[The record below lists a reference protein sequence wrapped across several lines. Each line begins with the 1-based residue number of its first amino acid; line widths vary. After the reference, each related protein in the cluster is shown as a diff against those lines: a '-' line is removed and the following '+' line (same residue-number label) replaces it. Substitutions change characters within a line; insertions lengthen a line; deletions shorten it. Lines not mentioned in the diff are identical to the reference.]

1 MPNYGIGTTNTT
13 TNGPALTDYH
23 WVTYGPSIFP
33 QQPQREEPRV
43 PPIGYIGEPVILPI
57 SSYNPRKVFKG
68 TLMSLPNQ
76 GYVYVLWEDD
86 FYTTYTIEKK
96 PQGYFTYFEYLLR
109 DVSVPKPNF
118 VELKCK
124 LLWNNSEY
132 VKNNPSQAY

>member
-1 MPNYGIGTTNTT
+1 
-13 TNGPALTDYH
+13 
-23 WVTYGPSIFP
+23 
-33 QQPQREEPRV
+33 
-43 PPIGYIGEPVILPI
+43 
-57 SSYNPRKVFKG
+57 
-68 TLMSLPNQ
+68 MSPPNQ

-86 FYTTYTIEKK
+86 FYTTYAIGKK

-124 LLWNNSEY
+124 LLWNNSKY